1 MNRVSEQSKRRFKQ
15 QKDDNNSKSDLDA
28 PLTHEQKRH
37 LEALIARGGGQFVG
51 KNVFGN
57 TEWFA
62 MAKEKNV
69 CATCAA
75 HGHRQRDCSLTPK
88 DKKKGRDKDISS
100 GKGQLNAM
108 LPGLDSE
115 MLTDCECFASLAD
128 HSRIPLAIFSCS
140 INGEHSCSCGD
151 TGASRC
157 GISRKY
163 ATRAGLKV
171 QTTPVRIVKLPN
183 GQVMKSY
190 GSVEFMLRMGEWQ
203 GMVTAMVLDMD
214 ADFDV
219 VLGMEWFLE
228 WEPNW
233 HYRPLSLSIATT
245 DGVKRIARLPTD
257 DDFTILNSLAE
268 LDVTD
273 LRFSLMTVKDVEKDM
288 KKGAACTLYFTRSQ
302 VDVEED
308 VDGSSEGAGNVN
320 DSRRE
325 VQINSIVEARGNGE
339 GDETPQ
345 VDDVEL
351 QWLLRDFRDI
361 WRNEPRDGLPPQRV
375 VDHRID
381 TGNENL

>member
-1 MNRVSEQSKRRFKQ
+1 LDEQPSKSYIVSDFVNGLRGDIGEHLAKYPELSDYKNVTIEQIVERLTRHELLATNNRSRSTKSLLNRVSEQSKRRFKQ

-88 DKKKGRDKDISS
+88 DKKKGRDKDVSS

-115 MLTDCECFASLAD
+115 MLTDCECFASLDD

-190 GSVEFMLRMGEWQ
+190 GSVEFMLRKGEWQ

-228 WEPNW
+228 WEPIW
-233 HYRPLSLSIATT
+233 HTDRYRLVLLLQMGSNELPDCQRTMISLFSILS
-245 DGVKRIARLPTD
+245 P
-257 DDFTILNSLAE
+257 
-268 LDVTD
+268 
-273 LRFSLMTVKDVEKDM
+273 
-288 KKGAACTLYFTRSQ
+288 
-302 VDVEED
+302 
-308 VDGSSEGAGNVN
+308 
-320 DSRRE
+320 SRTSW
-325 VQINSIVEARGNGE
+325 I
-339 GDETPQ
+339 
-345 VDDVEL
+345 
-351 QWLLRDFRDI
+351 
-361 WRNEPRDGLPPQRV
+361 
-375 VDHRID
+375 
-381 TGNENL
+381 